1 MLCCEQGPCET
12 RVETSFIIHP
22 EAVLRSRACVP
33 GYAHVIASHRSRAAV
48 ALCREGGSFGW
59 IGPGRERG
67 RGRELVSVSGSN
79 HMGGSD
85 DERVWEKKMMD
96 RRQRK
101 VKGVE
106 VYI

>member
-1 MLCCEQGPCET
+1 VAHVRLGWK
-12 RVETSFIIHP
+12 
-22 EAVLRSRACVP
+22 LRSPDLVP
-33 GYAHVIASHRSRAAV
+33 GCAHVIASYRSRAAV
-48 ALCREGGSFGW
+48 WRCVGDGGSFRW
-59 IGPGRERG
+59 IGPGGRG

-96 RRQRK
+96 HRQRK

-106 VYI
+106 VYITNDRVEK